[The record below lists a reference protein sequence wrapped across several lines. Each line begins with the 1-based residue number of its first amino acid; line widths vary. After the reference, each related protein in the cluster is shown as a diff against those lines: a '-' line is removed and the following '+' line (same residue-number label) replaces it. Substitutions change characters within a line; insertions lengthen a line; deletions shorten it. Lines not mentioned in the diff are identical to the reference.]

1 MEKTTTALLEERAML
16 QRQLAEMQYLQEQM
30 ETQQKRVHIQEVP
43 DLMKFF
49 AGNQGGPEGITN
61 LLSILQPKAQVSEEE
76 QAQRMY
82 SQVIEL
88 RDEIIALKERGQD
101 EHSDAELE
109 ALAEK
114 LIRLEETKEMLYQG
128 IQSKNDLQS
137 NGDLQ
142 SKGDLRAALE
152 EAKQMQRT
160 KSLQLKRQEQEVA
173 NLQRNVQLL
182 EGKLGSNNSEE
193 ESRQDTGHQ
202 SSVAVE
208 AGSMRSSE
216 FSDDEHVGEER
227 DTFSDGRPSSQS
239 WIRSVEEERDTFSDT
254 GGRPSSQ
261 SWIRS
266 VEEERDTFNDGRP
279 SSQSWIRSVEETS
292 VTAHAGSTSGDFYEK
307 NKAADSDTESCK
319 SVEVSHTMAAPV
331 YGQVQSISVFN
342 NTFIDVSDCSIVMDE
357 ISDLI
362 GHMHSQYGN
371 NTRTERD
378 TGRRVINFI
387 SKLLDEVREVDIT
400 RLDQQRLILRRIR
413 EVVNK

>member
-239 WIRSVEEERDTFSDT
+239 WIRSVEEERDTFSD
-254 GGRPSSQ
+254 
-261 SWIRS
+261 
-266 VEEERDTFNDGRP
+266 GRP

>member
-239 WIRSVEEERDTFSDT
+239 WIRSVEE
-254 GGRPSSQ
+254 
-261 SWIRS
+261 
-266 VEEERDTFNDGRP
+266 
-279 SSQSWIRSVEETS
+279 TS